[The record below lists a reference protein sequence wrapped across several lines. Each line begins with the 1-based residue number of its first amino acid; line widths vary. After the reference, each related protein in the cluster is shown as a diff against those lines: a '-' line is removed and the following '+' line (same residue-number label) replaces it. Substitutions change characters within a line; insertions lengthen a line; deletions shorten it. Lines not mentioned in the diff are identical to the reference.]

1 MELHNIKL
9 RVLCSTYFLVILPF
23 SLSLLCLQ
31 SDTASSVV
39 FQTTNE
45 TDLLALL
52 KFKESITNDP
62 RNILSSWNASS
73 ALHFCKWQGVSCG
86 RKHQRVT
93 ALQLQGYSLRG
104 SISPYVGN
112 LSFLSSVNL
121 QQNFLGGEIPAE
133 VARLFRLKDLY
144 LSNNSFTGEIPRNLT
159 NCPELRVIDLERN
172 ELTGRIPD
180 ELGSLKRLEM
190 LMFSS
195 NNLTGDIPPSLRNVS
210 SLQGLYL
217 GDNKL
222 WGNIP
227 EDIGRLQRLYFFSV
241 SSNNLSGT
249 IPSALYNIS
258 TMSILLTDDN
268 RLVGTLPPN
277 IGLTLPNLQFLAMSR
292 NKFSGPIPV
301 SLSNSSQLE
310 KLLLYRNNF
319 VGQVPNLGNL
329 LHLRW
334 LAFHANNLGNN
345 SSKDL
350 DFLDSLGNCPK
361 LEILYFSENHFGGSL
376 PNSIGNLSM
385 QLTQLDVAGNQ
396 ISGILPAALEN
407 LTNLTF
413 LSMAQNLLTGSIP
426 TYFGEFQNLEGL
438 SLDGNRFLGLI
449 PSSIGN
455 LTRLVTLNLSQNKLE
470 GSIPS
475 SFGNFKSLQELD
487 ISENSLIGAIPI
499 NILSSQLLVLN
510 LSQNSLTGTL
520 PVEVGNSRNIYRL
533 DVSKNN
539 FSGEIPR
546 TLANCLSLEYLYLQG
561 NSFQGNLPPSLASL
575 KGLQYLD
582 LSQNNL
588 SGMIPNDLQELSVL
602 LYLNLSFNNLAG
614 EVPTEGIFRDASRV
628 SVAGNKELC
637 GGVPDLQLQP
647 CDIKVEKKRGKSHA
661 FKIAIII
668 SSGIFSLTIISCCLV
683 LYRRRKSEKKL
694 TSTHSKSDPLS
705 KVSYR
710 ELYQLTGGFSQNN
723 LIGSGG
729 FGSVYRGILPHEER
743 MVAVKILKLQQKGA
757 SKSFIAEC
765 NVLRNIRHR
774 NLVKILTCC
783 SSVDYSGNEFKAI
796 IYEYMPNGSLEKWLH
811 PDIDNGNLSRNLNL
825 LQRLNAAIDV
835 ASALHYLHDHC
846 ETPIVHCDLKP
857 SNVLL
862 DDDMIAHVSDFG
874 LARLLSPTNHL
885 SHHQTSTTGIK
896 GSVGYAAPEYGMG
909 GEASTQGD
917 VYSYGIFVLEMFT
930 GKKPTDENFE
940 DSFNLHNFVK
950 IALPEKLV
958 QIVSPKLL
966 TRREVDEIAASTKE
980 DNYKYNDHDND
991 IEEEEEEEK
1000 EEEKSYVGEESQMN
1014 PNVQKCLLSVLQ
1026 IGLACSLEPPKERMN
1041 MEDVTRQLHRIKNAF
1056 LGFGFSR

>member
-1 MELHNIKL
+1 MELHNLKL
-9 RVLCSTYFLVILPF
+9 SVLYAPP
-23 SLSLLCLQ
+23 
-31 SDTASSVV
+31 TASTVV
-39 FQTTNE
+39 FPTNE
-45 TDLLALL
+45 SDRLALL

-86 RKHQRVT
+86 SKHQRVT

-121 QQNFLGGEIPAE
+121 RENFLGGEIPAE
-133 VARLFRLKDLY
+133 VTRLFRLKDLY

-172 ELTGRIPD
+172 KFTGRIPD

-190 LMFSS
+190 LVFSS
-195 NNLTGDIPPSLRNVS
+195 NNLTGGIPPSLGNVS
-210 SLQGLYL
+210 SLRGLYL
-217 GDNKL
+217 GDNNF

-227 EDIGRLQRLYFFSV
+227 EDVGRLQRLYFFRV

-258 TMSILLTDDN
+258 TMSILSTADN
-268 RLVGTLPPN
+268 RFDGTLPAN
-277 IGLTLPNLQFLAMSR
+277 IGLTLPNLQFLAMNR

-301 SLSNSSQLE
+301 SLSNSSQLVT
-310 KLLLYRNNF
+310 LLLYRNNF

-334 LAFHANNLGNN
+334 LAFHVNNLGNN

-350 DFLDSLGNCPK
+350 DFLDSLGNCTK
-361 LEILYFSENHFGGSL
+361 LERLYFSKNHFGGSL

-385 QLTQLDVAGNQ
+385 LLTELDLAGNQ
-396 ISGILPAALEN
+396 ISGSLPAALEN
-407 LTNLTF
+407 LTNLTS
-413 LSMAQNLLTGSIP
+413 LNMAQNLLTGSIP
-426 TYFGEFQNLEGL
+426 AYFGKFQNLEGL

-455 LTRLVTLNLSQNKLE
+455 LNRLVRLNLSQNELE
-470 GSIPS
+470 GRIPS

-487 ISENSLIGAIPI
+487 ISENSLSGAIPI
-499 NILSSQLLVLN
+499 NLLSSQLLVLN

-546 TLANCLSLEYLYLQG
+546 TLANCLSLEYLYLQV

-588 SGMIPNDLQELSVL
+588 SGMIPKDLQELSVL
-602 LYLNLSFNNLAG
+602 LYLNLSSNNLAG
-614 EVPTEGIFRDASRV
+614 EVPTVGIFRDASRV
-628 SVAGNKELC
+628 SVTGNKELC

-647 CDIKVEKKRGKSHA
+647 CDIKVKKKRGKSHA
-661 FKIAIII
+661 FKIAIIV
-668 SSGIFSLTIISCCLV
+668 SSGILSLIILSCCLV
-683 LYRRRKSEKKL
+683 LYRRRNSEKKL
-694 TSTHSKSDPLS
+694 TSIHSKSDILS
-705 KVSYR
+705 RVSYK
-710 ELYQLTGGFSQNN
+710 ELYQVTGGFSPNN

-729 FGSVYRGILPHEER
+729 FGSVYRGILRHEER
-743 MVAVKILKLQQKGA
+743 MVAVKILKLEQKGA
-757 SKSFIAEC
+757 SKSFMAEC
-765 NVLRNIRHR
+765 NVLRTIRHR

-811 PDIDNGNLSRNLNL
+811 PDIDNGNQSRNLNL

-846 ETPIVHCDLKP
+846 ETSIVHCDLKP

-885 SHHQTSTTGIK
+885 SHNQTSTTGIK

-930 GKKPTDENFE
+930 GQKPTDEMFE

-950 IALPEKLV
+950 MALPEKLV
-958 QIVSPKLL
+958 RIVSPKLL
-966 TRREVDEIAASTKE
+966 TTKEVDEIAAAATNE

-991 IEEEEEEEK
+991 IEE
-1000 EEEKSYVGEESQMN
+1000 EESQMN

-1026 IGLACSLEPPKERMN
+1026 IGLACSLDSPKERMN

-1056 LGFGFSR
+1056 LGFGISG